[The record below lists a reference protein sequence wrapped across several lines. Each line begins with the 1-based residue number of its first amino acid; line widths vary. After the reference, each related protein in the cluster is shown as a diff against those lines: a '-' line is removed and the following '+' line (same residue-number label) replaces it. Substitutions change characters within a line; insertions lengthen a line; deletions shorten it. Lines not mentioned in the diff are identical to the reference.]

1 MKNCWRRRGSSSKIQ
16 KITLKRKNTGE
27 KFNIQLESGDSF
39 NVTRTQKIDHSLIKN
54 YTKKLLT
61 RKDWKIEKITSKKRR
76 IKIHKK
82 NLIHVMFKNSSFP
95 FFPIILIRI
104 YSTRRRKFV
113 KKRKRIFHSF
123 LCFI

>member
-61 RKDWKIEKITSKKRR
+61 RKDWKIEKITSKKKEELKYTR
-76 IKIHKK
+76 KI
-82 NLIHVMFKNSSFP
+82 
-95 FFPIILIRI
+95 
-104 YSTRRRKFV
+104 
-113 KKRKRIFHSF
+113 
-123 LCFI
+123 